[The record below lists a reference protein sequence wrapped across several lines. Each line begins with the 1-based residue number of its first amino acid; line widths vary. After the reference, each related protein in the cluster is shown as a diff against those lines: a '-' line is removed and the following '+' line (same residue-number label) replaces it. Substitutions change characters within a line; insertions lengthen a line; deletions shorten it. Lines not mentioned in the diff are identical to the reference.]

1 MLMVESRL
9 NMTSTKNSIPK
20 KLQKKQS
27 KKSNNACRSMPF
39 HEQKYLFNNNNI
51 SASPNALVAEASPF
65 DKSLMLLSA
74 VARSRDSTPR
84 RGTVAFE
91 QKHLFVRKTSENLL
105 QMPQKEHLIQ
115 NAENFKNITSKI
127 VPDSNSSLDL
137 LLNSSATTKTTQKRK
152 LSEQYLTTTRKQENN
167 NCCNCSTIDLKV
179 SKNNKN
185 LYRFVTKSLNSFF
198 SATNCPG
205 CALNCKNCK
214 AKLSQSLNDLPNFQK
229 MCTNC
234 SLMAATKKCGDF
246 CVNFDA
252 KNTCEKSQICL
263 TLKTISE
270 DMNLLVQ
277 NITKEAKAL
286 VQAEM

>member
-9 NMTSTKNSIPK
+9 NMTSTKTTIPK

-39 HEQKYLFNNNNI
+39 HQQKYPFNNNNQL
-51 SASPNALVAEASPF
+51 SPPNSLVADASPF

-74 VARSRDSTPR
+74 VARSRNSSPR
-84 RGTVAFE
+84 RGTVALE
-91 QKHLFVRKTSENLL
+91 QKLFVRKTSENLL
-105 QMPQKEHLIQ
+105 QMPQKEILIQ
-115 NAENFKNITSKI
+115 KAKNFKNITPK
-127 VPDSNSSLDL
+127 VVHASNSSLDL
-137 LLNSSATTKTTQKRK
+137 LLNSSVTTKTTQKRK
-152 LSEQYLTTTRKQENN
+152 LSDQYSTTTRKQENN
-167 NCCNCSTIDLKV
+167 NCCNCATIDLKV
-179 SKNNKN
+179 SKDNKN
-185 LYRFVTKSLNSFF
+185 LYRFATKSLNSFF
-198 SATNCPG
+198 SATNCPS

-234 SLMAATKKCGDF
+234 NLIAAPKKCGDF